1 MGGLAKREGAGWG
14 ILGGQGWPEGARPA
28 PTGEPQ
34 GCRDQPGCTR
44 AVPDAAGHQ
53 LLGIPS
59 SLVPATG
66 TGWEAEPGG
75 TPASPPSTDPP
86 KRRNR
91 PPLRAKSRSHQQW
104 DPPNPAG
111 PSPCQTGGHMGD
123 PLPRAVSCSGMPRLG
138 HLPKQPKIAWPPP
151 PVTGGGPGLACVR
164 HSLAVSAPSAS
175 TKFGSAALLHPPPD
189 LARGDKGGIKARTT
203 WGPLAQGCGR
213 DGECGRGTPPGT
225 GEGGTL
231 GCGDTAGGTGGT
243 PGCWVPL
250 GLWEHPRELVSSWGT
265 PGFWVPQR
273 VWGRVLGS
281 L

>member
-1 MGGLAKREGAGWG
+1 MFLCLPNPLHPPPAAGSGASAHSPSPFAGGETPLGGLAKREGAGWG

-151 PVTGGGPGLACVR
+151 PVTGGDLAWLVSGTAWRCQRPVPAP
-164 HSLAVSAPSAS
+164 SLALLPSCIRH
-175 TKFGSAALLHPPPD
+175 L
-189 LARGDKGGIKARTT
+189 I
-203 WGPLAQGCGR
+203 
-213 DGECGRGTPPGT
+213 
-225 GEGGTL
+225 
-231 GCGDTAGGTGGT
+231 
-243 PGCWVPL
+243 
-250 GLWEHPRELVSSWGT
+250 
-265 PGFWVPQR
+265 
-273 VWGRVLGS
+273 
-281 L
+281 